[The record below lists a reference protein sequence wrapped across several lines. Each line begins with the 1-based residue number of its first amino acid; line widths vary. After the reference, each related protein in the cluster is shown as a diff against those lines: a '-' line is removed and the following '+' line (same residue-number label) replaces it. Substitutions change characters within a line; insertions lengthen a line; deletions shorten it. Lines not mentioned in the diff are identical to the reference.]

1 MLGAVRLDRPEGR
14 ALYSAMRMNEPQ
26 TEELARPVRLLK
38 ALADPVRLRLL
49 HLLTSRD
56 EVCVCY
62 LHEAL
67 ELPQPTVS
75 RHLAYLRKSGL
86 VATRKDGLWVHY
98 RLAKPTGMLHR
109 FLLGC
114 IAEGLEDLG
123 TLKRDHA
130 RLCRIVG
137 TCRKA

>member
-1 MLGAVRLDRPEGR
+1 
-14 ALYSAMRMNEPQ
+14 MRMNKTQ
-26 TEELARPVRLLK
+26 ADELDRPVRLLK
-38 ALADPVRLRLL
+38 AVADPVRLRLL

-75 RHLAYLRKSGL
+75 RHLAYLRKAGL
-86 VATRKDGLWVHY
+86 VATRKEGLWVHY
-98 RLAKPTGMLHR
+98 RLARPTGMLHR

-114 IAEGLEDLG
+114 IAEGLGDLDA
-123 TLKRDHA
+123 LKRDHA
-130 RLCRIVG
+130 RLSRIVG
-137 TCRKA
+137 TCRKT